1 MCRRQMVDDRPNG
14 GTDPDSYENKTVLR
28 NGEAAPGH
36 EDNRESL
43 EH

>member
-1 MCRRQMVDDRPNG
+1 MSCRQMVDDRPNG

-28 NGEAAPGH
+28 NGEAALGH
-36 EDNRESL
+36 EYNRESL